1 MRAVKRKCS
10 SDAIK
15 GFLAV
20 QNEVAYDIEQLYN
33 EGEHPTKIARN
44 LGIPLSLVYDW
55 LEGTGV
61 EGEEE
66 LSPHNT
72 INS

>member
-1 MRAVKRKCS
+1 MS
-10 SDAIK
+10 
-15 GFLAV
+15 
-20 QNEVAYDIEQLYN
+20 EVAYDIEQLYI
-33 EGEHPTKIARN
+33 EGNSPQRIGVT

-55 LEGTGV
+55 LEDTGV